1 MDPSKSVKAIQ
12 AIFDPRC
19 LAYVNINPESR
30 VKASEGAAEK
40 ILDEQGWRVN
50 SPRRAEQRG
59 GSVIFDVPHAGEIV
73 RELAGRNV
81 LVDFRPGAGIRIGP
95 HFFNSDEEVEAV
107 VAEIKS
113 ILETKAYEKHLT
125 AGGAKF

>member
-1 MDPSKSVKAIQ
+1 MADRKT
-12 AIFDPRC
+12 
-19 LAYVNINPESR
+19 
-30 VKASEGAAEK
+30 
-40 ILDEQGWRVN
+40 
-50 SPRRAEQRG
+50 
-59 GSVIFDVPHAGEIV
+59 HAGEIV